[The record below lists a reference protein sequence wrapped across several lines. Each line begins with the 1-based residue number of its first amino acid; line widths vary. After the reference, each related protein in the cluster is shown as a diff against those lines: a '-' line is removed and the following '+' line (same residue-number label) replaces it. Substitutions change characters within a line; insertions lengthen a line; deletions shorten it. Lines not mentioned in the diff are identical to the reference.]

1 MTRIFR
7 LALLSTALMSLSGTM
22 AAADTL
28 PLKRV
33 VVTASG
39 LALYEH
45 EGQVTGNTTI
55 ELPVRLDRVDD
66 MLKSLVVLDAKG
78 QLGGVSLPGKE
89 PLSQTFRGLPF
100 TQDDLTSLVQLLNTL
115 RGAAVQIAGPE
126 AMTGRLM
133 NVAEETEQTKNETT
147 ITRHRVSVLTSD
159 GVKTAILEDTT
170 KLQFTDKGVQ
180 EQLDRALGAMF
191 TNRIKDQRDLTISL
205 RGEGTRTVGLAY
217 ILDAPLWKS
226 SYRLVLP
233 QEGDK
238 DKDAKAVLQGWAVL
252 ENTTGQ
258 DWKDVSVTLMSGAP
272 VTYHQALYESYFL
285 PRPELPVKV
294 MDRILPHVD
303 EGTVA
308 PVEGEEEQQRK
319 AEGGPGAAGGAVM
332 MNKPMMA
339 RARFG
344 TAKGMAAPMGMVA
357 SMAAAPAPEPVPA
370 MQAENY
376 VADAAPPMPPESPPM
391 QMAQMTA
398 AAADETASQVTFAF
412 PQPVDLPAG
421 NSLMIPLISH
431 TMPAEKLWVYQ
442 PETNAQHPLA
452 AVSMKNDGNTGLPP
466 GILTLYNQTANGL
479 IFIGDADM
487 PLVPKGENRFISF
500 ALDTKTKIDR
510 MTQDD
515 RHLGTITIV
524 KGILHQKTVSNNTTT
539 YTIKAPPDEER
550 TIVIEHPRR
559 EGWELVK
566 PDGLAAEPDKTSN
579 SYRLRVD
586 VPAGKDKTL
595 KVTLTRADTETIALV
610 QDSPQ
615 DLDTRMAAAG
625 KDLPEETRRA
635 LEKVKQLQAAVFA
648 PQQEMNNIQQERQTI
663 FSNQERIRQNL
674 QSVSTNTPIGKR
686 YMDQLD
692 KEEDKLNALT
702 KREEEA
708 RAKLNEA
715 QKALQDYV
723 ADLNL

>member
-55 ELPVRLDRVDD
+55 EIPVRLDRVDD

-78 QLGGVSLPGKE
+78 QLGGVSLPGRE

-133 NVAEETEQTKNETT
+133 NVAEETEQTKNDTT

-233 QEGDK
+233 QEGGK

-308 PVEGEEEQQRK
+308 PVEDDEAKERK
-319 AEGGPGAAGGAVM
+319 AEGGAPGGVGGAVM
-332 MNKPMMA
+332 GYNAPAMKKAM
-339 RARFG
+339 RFG
-344 TAKGMAAPMGMVA
+344 GARGMVA
-357 SMAAAPAPEPVPA
+357 GNAMAMASAAPAPA
-370 MQAENY
+370 TMQAE
-376 VADAAPPMPPESPPM
+376 VDEADAA
-391 QMAQMTA
+391 
-398 AAADETASQVTFAF
+398 
-412 PQPVDLPAG
+412 
-421 NSLMIPLISH
+421 
-431 TMPAEKLWVYQ
+431 
-442 PETNAQHPLA
+442 
-452 AVSMKNDGNTGLPP
+452 
-466 GILTLYNQTANGL
+466 
-479 IFIGDADM
+479 
-487 PLVPKGENRFISF
+487 
-500 ALDTKTKIDR
+500 
-510 MTQDD
+510 
-515 RHLGTITIV
+515 
-524 KGILHQKTVSNNTTT
+524 
-539 YTIKAPPDEER
+539 APPC
-550 TIVIEHPRR
+550 RR
-559 EGWELVK
+559 K
-566 PDGLAAEPDKTSN
+566 H
-579 SYRLRVD
+579 
-586 VPAGKDKTL
+586 
-595 KVTLTRADTETIALV
+595 
-610 QDSPQ
+610 
-615 DLDTRMAAAG
+615 
-625 KDLPEETRRA
+625 RRC
-635 LEKVKQLQAAVFA
+635 
-648 PQQEMNNIQQERQTI
+648 RW
-663 FSNQERIRQNL
+663 RR
-674 QSVSTNTPIGKR
+674 
-686 YMDQLD
+686 
-692 KEEDKLNALT
+692 
-702 KREEEA
+702 
-708 RAKLNEA
+708 
-715 QKALQDYV
+715 
-723 ADLNL
+723 